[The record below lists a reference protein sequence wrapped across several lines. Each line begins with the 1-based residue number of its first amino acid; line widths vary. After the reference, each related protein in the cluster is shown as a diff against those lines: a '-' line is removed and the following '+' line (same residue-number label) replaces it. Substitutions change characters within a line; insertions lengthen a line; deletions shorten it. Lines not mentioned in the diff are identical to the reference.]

1 MNILLDTCAFLW
13 ITTDAKELTKTARE
27 IFSNSDNKTFLSCV
41 SVWEIVIKNN
51 LGKLPLPN
59 NPKQFIIQQRNQH
72 RIDPLEL
79 TEETIFHLQQLPKH
93 HQDPFD
99 RMLVCQAIEYDLVI
113 LTNDHLIK
121 QYPIKTIW

>member
-13 ITTDAKELTKTARE
+13 ITTDAKQLTKKARE
-27 IFSNSDNKTFLSCV
+27 IFSNPDNKIFLSCV
-41 SVWEIVIKNN
+41 SVWEIIVKNN
-51 LGKLPLPN
+51 IGKLPLPDD
-59 NPKQFIIQQRNQH
+59 PKQFITRQRNQH
-72 RIDPLEL
+72 GIDPLEL
-79 TEETIFHLQQLPKH
+79 TEKTIFHLQQLPKH
-93 HQDPFD
+93 YQDPFD